1 MPSSLKPQS
10 MEARTPKEENQ
21 TLLGF
26 TLNTFKIFSNPSGR
40 RKEEPTS
47 EVIKEDILALNEF
60 RASLRETLSRREIL
74 ALLGSYKLCNVYK
87 EDVFDIESLKNANF
101 KFCII
106 MGKKTSKN
114 EWLKLELQQLKEQM
128 RSQKEV
134 EKTT

>member
-1 MPSSLKPQS
+1 